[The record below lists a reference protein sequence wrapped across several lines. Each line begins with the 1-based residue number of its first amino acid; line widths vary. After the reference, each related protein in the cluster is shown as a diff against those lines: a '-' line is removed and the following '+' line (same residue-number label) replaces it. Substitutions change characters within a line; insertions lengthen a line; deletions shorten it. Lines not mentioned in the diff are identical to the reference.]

1 MTELIKSISTS
12 MELHA
17 LFITNT
23 ISSISLKL
31 VNKLA
36 ETGGGLQP
44 SSPANFYFWWIEINS
59 VKVKNSTELQN

>member
-1 MTELIKSISTS
+1 MTEFIKSISTS

-17 LFITNT
+17 FFITNT

-31 VNKLA
+31 VNKLV
-36 ETGGGLQP
+36 ETGGATALQVF
-44 SSPANFYFWWIEINS
+44 ANFYFWWIEINS